1 MINNSLLDLMKA
13 ISRHKRKISKVKI
26 IIISHLIQIIV
37 TEWVMFFKLKFIFWV
52 GEVYLDKSPI
62 FINII
67 FLSQFLG
74 NNRTLQ
80 ANMEI
85 FNEGEEVESLGKLS
99 LIHFINKYLGI
110 NRVRA
115 LDDGDHR
122 FSSEGSK

>member
-1 MINNSLLDLMKA
+1 MSNVLQTQVHILGGRG
-13 ISRHKRKISKVKI
+13 I
-26 IIISHLIQIIV
+26 
-37 TEWVMFFKLKFIFWV
+37 
-52 GEVYLDKSPI
+52 YLDKSPI

-67 FLSQFLG
+67 FLSHFFLG

-85 FNEGEEVESLGKLS
+85 FNEGEEVESLGKLL
-99 LIHFINKYLGI
+99 LIQFINESLGI

-115 LDDGDHR
+115 LEDGDHR